1 MKKIRNRNTAY
12 PMFTPQKKNPHKP
25 LIYKGII
32 SAIVTSKGFEP
43 LSSEPKSDI
52 LIH

>member
-1 MKKIRNRNTAY
+1 MAFALINFFKGLLIAVL
-12 PMFTPQKKNPHKP
+12 FLLSILFLVTP
-25 LIYKGII
+25 
-32 SAIVTSKGFEP
+32 KGFEP